1 MTQLNTIQLSCLL
14 VLSLIHLVCFA
25 GCDGATSDPGLSAA
39 LRVDPAQYVKGAMPE
54 PGTGPALKNP
64 YAPHDQLLVGSI
76 DEFVAGSAE
85 RTTTSVAI
93 GRVGDP
99 GYWIVT
105 AGYPTA
111 DEPELA
117 SFRANLILARDFPVG
132 PFTLQLSAI
141 DRAGDVGPRAELN
154 LEAVEGETDG
164 VLVVT
169 LRWDND
175 ADLDLHV
182 QTPAGVDIWSRN
194 INEYDPRSSDSSED
208 GWQNGGLLDIDSN
221 ANCVGDGHGIERITW
236 AQTAA
241 SGEYTVRVVTASLC
255 GEIAAHWSADAV
267 FQGQNLA
274 AASGISV
281 GTDTREGD
289 GARAGVVAFS
299 FTVP

>member
-1 MTQLNTIQLSCLL
+1 MLALCFVSSLS
-14 VLSLIHLVCFA
+14 SA
-25 GCDGATSDPGLSAA
+25 GCDDGVTSDPGLSAA
-39 LRVDPAQYVKGAMPE
+39 LRVDPGQYVKGDMPE
-54 PGTGPALKNP
+54 PGTGPALRNP

-76 DEFVAGSAE
+76 DEFVAGSAD
-85 RTTTSVAI
+85 RITTSVAV

-117 SFRANLILARDFPVG
+117 SFRANLVLARDFPVG
-132 PFTLQLSAI
+132 PFTLQLSAL
-141 DRAGDVGPRAELN
+141 DRAGDVGPRAYLN
-154 LEAVEGETDG
+154 LEAVAAESTG

-175 ADLDLHV
+175 ADLDVHV
-182 QTPAGVDIWSRN
+182 QTPRGIDIWSRN
-194 INEYDPRSSDSSED
+194 INEYDPQTAADDET
-208 GWQNGGLLDIDSN
+208 WQNGGLLDIDSN
-221 ANCVGDGHGIERITW
+221 ANCQADGHSIERVTW
-236 AQTAA
+236 AQTAT
-241 SGEYTVRVVTASLC
+241 SGQYTVRVVTASLC
-255 GEIAAHWSADAV
+255 GETAAHWSADAV
-267 FQGQNLA
+267 FQGQRLA
-274 AASGISV
+274 AASGTSV